1 MSLPHDPFGRS
12 ATPAGFT
19 REDRVKLIAEA
30 AEALLADRLPHPVA
44 RFFLGGALAAWLREG
59 GRLGALERDF
69 LRVTGKERSRLTP
82 ARLLAR
88 CARTATSDADI
99 DNMAPSL
106 DGANEHDPDD

>member
-44 RFFLGGALAAWLREG
+44 RFFLGAALAAWLREG

-88 CARTATSDADI
+88 CARTATADDAGGTVST
-99 DNMAPSL
+99 SL
-106 DGANEHDPDD
+106 YGEPEHDPDD